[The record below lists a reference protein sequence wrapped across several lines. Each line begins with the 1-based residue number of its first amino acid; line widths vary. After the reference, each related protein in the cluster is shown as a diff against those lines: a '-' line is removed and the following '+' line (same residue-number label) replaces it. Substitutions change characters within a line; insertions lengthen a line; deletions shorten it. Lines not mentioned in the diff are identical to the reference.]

1 MTSANPARRGK
12 LVRLIA
18 ETAIL
23 AEQATSAGVA
33 SLMAAANERWRQTAA
48 PLTAIELAWVRN
60 SIEYARNGG
69 PRRSLEA
76 FEDVRRGE

>member
-1 MTSANPARRGK
+1 
-12 LVRLIA
+12 VRLIS

-23 AEQATSAGVA
+23 AEQATSAGIA

-60 SIEYARNGG
+60 SIEYARSGG
-69 PRRSLEA
+69 LRRSLEA
-76 FEDVRRGE
+76 FEDTER